1 MWLVPYRLHN
11 RWVGACLRG
20 LLGRL
25 LGYRKQVMDNLNLI
39 YPTMPQARKLEIA
52 HQVLEN
58 AGRNFTENMLPAQ
71 FQAQDPEIKLHG
83 AGLESV
89 LQAHKDGRPIMFY
102 SGHFGNHEAFR
113 AALYKHGIKVGGH
126 G

>member
-11 RWVGACLRG
+11 RWVGACLGG

-58 AGRNFTENMLPAQ
+58 AGRNFTENMLPA
-71 FQAQDPEIKLHG
+71 
-83 AGLESV
+83 
-89 LQAHKDGRPIMFY
+89 
-102 SGHFGNHEAFR
+102 
-113 AALYKHGIKVGGH
+113 
-126 G
+126 